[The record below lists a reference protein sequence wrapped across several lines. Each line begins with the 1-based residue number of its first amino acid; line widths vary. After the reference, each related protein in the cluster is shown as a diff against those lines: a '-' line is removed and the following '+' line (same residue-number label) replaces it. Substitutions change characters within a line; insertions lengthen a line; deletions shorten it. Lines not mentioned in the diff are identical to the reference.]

1 MAFNHILTRPI
12 DRKGKRTWRDQRL
25 GAVSPNQNRQARIVE
40 VRVLYNG
47 LEASTETLGLPE

>member
-1 MAFNHILTRPI
+1 MAAISVWAQF
-12 DRKGKRTWRDQRL
+12 
-25 GAVSPNQNRQARIVE
+25 SPNQNRQARIVE